1 MPPADAPAPVDR
13 TARLRLLVSDLLA
26 FDRHRLNWVLAVRT
40 MIGLL
45 GPLILARLLDVP
57 SLTAVGIAAFLI
69 AIGDCVDDGDGQQL
83 TRLCVGTALGA
94 AAVTTGVLAGASLPS
109 AVLGML
115 IWGGVTG
122 LLGAYG
128 SAFAT
133 MALPIVWAYV
143 ELGLPAVDPGLGH
156 ALLSGGLFAAGGGL
170 TALLTFGLRA
180 RGSDPSTGA
189 KTASCFCAWADYV
202 SGGGGVGPVSPETQV
217 RACIAEARRVAAGT
231 ALRPRETRHARHRR
245 LALIDSVDRLFCLAA
260 VLRES
265 RQEPPDGFRRAAI
278 AVADALTLGRDAASL
293 RAVASA
299 LQVIGERAPT
309 ERDPDRADI
318 ESRIREELK
327 RALRL
332 VLDDR
337 DPVEPR
343 RSTPAPAISG
353 RQHGPAW
360 RAVLHP
366 DSVVGR
372 HALRFAVVCAVAVAV
387 SRVFPSPFAYW
398 IPLTATVVLKPSA
411 SSTLARA
418 VQRIAGTVAGVL
430 LGMVLVALLPTAALQ
445 FALMSAAF
453 FCMMAVL
460 PSNYGLGIFFL
471 SLGLI
476 PLEHVLNP
484 DLPGDIGLLRLIA
497 TGVGAALAL
506 AGGFLLWPT
515 FESRALPA
523 RLRTSLASMAAYADL
538 VLAAVDGTR
547 DRQAVMD
554 ARSQA
559 GRDLSDLQSA
569 VQQTCL
575 EIRCD
580 PDIVRSGVGAS
591 AAQQQIMT
599 TLNALMTAPAQAGRG
614 AGAVAGFRT
623 TFSQA
628 LGGLAR
634 GSVGPSATVLAAALP
649 RPGPAAGGD
658 PLTDRLIRL
667 VDAFATV
674 REAVGTLSGTRARTG
689 DSEPAQ
695 KAQRR

>member
-13 TARLRLLVSDLLA
+13 TVRLRLLVSDLLA

-45 GPLILARLLDVP
+45 VPLSLARLLDVP
-57 SLTAVGIAAFLI
+57 SLTEVGIAAFLI
-69 AIGDCVDDGDGQQL
+69 GIGDCVDDGDGQQL
-83 TRLCVGTALGA
+83 TRLGVGTALGA

-143 ELGLPAVDPGLGH
+143 ELGLPAVDHALGH
-156 ALLSGGLFAAGGGL
+156 ALMSGGLFAAGGAL
-170 TALLTFGLRA
+170 TAALTFGLRA
-180 RGSDPSTGA
+180 RGSDPSICG
-189 KTASCFCAWADYV
+189 KTASCFCAWAGYV
-202 SGGGGVGPVSPETQV
+202 SGEGGVGPVSPETRV
-217 RACIAEARRVAAGT
+217 RAHIAEARRVAAGT
-231 ALRPRETRHARHRR
+231 ALRARETDPTRR
-245 LALIDSVDRLFCLAA
+245 RCLALIDIVDRLFSLAA

-265 RQEPPDGFRRAAI
+265 QRQSPEVFRRAGI
-278 AVADALTLGRDAASL
+278 AVADALTLGRDEASL
-293 RAVASA
+293 RAVASE
-299 LQVIGERAPT
+299 LDVIAERAPT
-309 ERDPDRADI
+309 ADDRNRADI
-318 ESRIREELK
+318 ENRIRAELT

-332 VLDDR
+332 VQDDR

-343 RSTPAPAISG
+343 RSTPSPVGPS

-372 HALRFAVVCAVAVAV
+372 HALRFAVVCAVAVV
-387 SRVFPSPFAYW
+387 IFWVFPSPFAYW

-418 VQRIAGTVAGVL
+418 VQRIAGTIAGVI
-430 LGMVLVALLPTAALQ
+430 LGMALVALLPSAVLQ
-445 FALMSAAF
+445 GALMSAAF

-484 DLPGDIGLLRLIA
+484 GLPGDIGLLRLGA
-497 TGVGAALAL
+497 TALGAALAL

-523 RLRTSLASMAAYADL
+523 RLRTSIASMAAYADL
-538 VLAAVDGTR
+538 VLAAVDGIPGQ
-547 DRQAVMD
+547 QAVMD

-580 PDIVRSGVGAS
+580 PDVVRSGVSAS
-591 AAQQQIMT
+591 AAQQQIMN
-599 TLNALMTAPAQAGRG
+599 TLNALMNATVAREQRPPTLASFRAAFGDAMANLGKGQADSIAAGLRAAIPEPTVDGRCLADRLTRLSGGYETLREAAAHLSGRG
-614 AGAVAGFRT
+614 LQTCPTEPCQEA
-623 TFSQA
+623 
-628 LGGLAR
+628 AR
-634 GSVGPSATVLAAALP
+634 
-649 RPGPAAGGD
+649 R
-658 PLTDRLIRL
+658 
-667 VDAFATV
+667 
-674 REAVGTLSGTRARTG
+674 
-689 DSEPAQ
+689 
-695 KAQRR
+695 